1 MEARDGTADLTARGI
16 EHMTSLADTTCM
28 LGAVEKGRLGQGFLS
43 GTSLYCLFRRL
54 HTGQPGKTVR
64 HRRAFAW
71 LDGSQGGFR
80 AAGCMPEAVQA
91 AASNGRRVGGC
102 QQPTAKVAESCMHAR
117 ACSRPSLLAKK
128 QAVLGTDAC
137 RVYNILAAPVQQGS
151 RADRTLETGVACSDW
166 AASISVCC
174 SHQNTANCIHQHSA

>member
-1 MEARDGTADLTARGI
+1 MEARADFGL
-16 EHMTSLADTTCM
+16 
-28 LGAVEKGRLGQGFLS
+28 
-43 GTSLYCLFRRL
+43 
-54 HTGQPGKTVR
+54 
-64 HRRAFAW
+64 
-71 LDGSQGGFR
+71 R
-80 AAGCMPEAVQA
+80 AACPKLSKQQQA
-91 AASNGRRVGGC
+91 TAGGSADANS
-102 QQPTAKVAESCMHAR
+102 QQPKWQSHACTLVR
-117 ACSRPSLLAKK
+117 VPRPSLLAKK